1 MQPRIRTFVA
11 ATTMLVVAA
20 SLAACSSA
28 SSTPAATTGT
38 GSVSA
43 ALNLAGVCPAT
54 VVVQTDW
61 NPEAEHGA
69 IYQMVGAN
77 PVIDADKKTVT
88 GDLVSGGKKTGVK
101 IEIRA
106 GGPAIGFQ
114 SVSSQMYQDK
124 DITMGY
130 VSTDEAVQS
139 SAKLPTT
146 AVFAESDKSPQI
158 IMWDP
163 ATYPKVKTIKQ
174 LGVALKGSGNFVR
187 YFGGAA
193 YMAYLTGAGIM
204 PAASTDGTFDG
215 TPGNFVA
222 AKGKDAQQG
231 FATEEPFTYPNEI
244 SAWGKPIA
252 YQLIADVGY
261 PIYPEPMAVRSGDL
275 TKLSDCMKKLVPMM
289 QQADVDYFASPTTA
303 NNLIL
308 DLVTSYNNGWV
319 YTAADAK
326 YAVSA
331 MKKLKIVSNGD
342 NAYVGDFDTARVDK
356 VISIDTP
363 IYTKGGSA
371 PVADLKASDIVT
383 NEFLDKTIGF

>member
-1 MQPRIRTFVA
+1 
-11 ATTMLVVAA
+11 MLVVAA
-20 SLAACSSA
+20 SLAACSSG
-28 SSTPAATTGT
+28 SSTPSSTTGS

-43 ALNLAGVCPAT
+43 SLNLAKVCPAT

-77 PVIDADKKTVT
+77 PVIDADKKSVT

-114 SVSSQMYQDK
+114 SVSAQMYQDK

-139 SAKLPTT
+139 SAKRPTT

-163 ATYPKVKTIKQ
+163 ATYPKVKTIKD
-174 LGVALKGSGNFVR
+174 LGVALKANGNFVR

-193 YMAYLTGAGIM
+193 YMDYLTGAGIL
-204 PAASTDGTFDG
+204 PEANTDGTFDG

-289 QQADVDYFASPTTA
+289 QQADVDYFDSPTEA

-308 DLVTSYNNGWV
+308 DLVAAYNNGWV

-342 NAYVGDFDTARVDK
+342 NAYVGDFDTARIDK
-356 VISIDTP
+356 IITIDTP

-371 PVADLKASDIVT
+371 PAADLKASDLFT